1 MINGHGDDLH
11 QFKGKIKHNFSSN
24 VYYKGCSEFL
34 LNALNAKLGRI
45 ENYPSPAASE
55 LNVLAARHFSLR
67 ANQFLFTNGAT
78 EAFYLIA
85 QKYKNKTVTI
95 VGPTF
100 AEYEDA
106 CKINEMDIT
115 LTLWKDL
122 KTAQFKTDLAF
133 ICNPNNPDGA
143 ILSKAVIESL
153 LIEFPNTHFI
163 IDEAYYEFTDKKESV
178 LSLIQNYT
186 NITIARSLTKTFAIP
201 GLRLGYLVS
210 NDQFITELLAFKM
223 PWSVN
228 AIAIEAGQFIFYK
241 YDQLMFNV
249 SELIERTAQ
258 FKAKVN
264 SLAHFDV
271 MPGHT
276 TYFLVKL
283 LKGKAPDLK
292 DYLIDNFQIL
302 VRDATN
308 FNGLEGEYIR
318 LSLQSEES
326 NELIL
331 KALNQWN

>member
-11 QFKGKIKHNFSSN
+11 QFKGGIKHNFSSN
-24 VYYKGCSEFL
+24 VYYKGCSELL
-34 LNALNAKLGRI
+34 LNRLKANLDKV

-55 LNVLAARHFSLR
+55 LNGLAAEYFSLH

-85 QKYKNKTVTI
+85 QKYKKKSVTI

-115 LTLWKDL
+115 LMQWKDIQST
-122 KTAQFKTDLAF
+122 KFNTDLAF

-143 ILSKAVIESL
+143 ILSQAFIETL
-153 LIEFPNTHFI
+153 LIAFPKTHFI
-163 IDEAYYEFTDKKESV
+163 IDEAYYEFTNKKESG
-178 LSLIQNYT
+178 LSLIQNYN
-186 NITIARSLTKTFAIP
+186 NITVARSLTKTFAIP

-210 NDQFITELLAFKM
+210 NHHFINAVLAFKM

-228 AIAIEAGQFIFYK
+228 NIAIEAGQFIFNNYN
-241 YDQLMFNV
+241 QLTFDV
-249 SELIERTAQ
+249 SELIDSTNQ
-258 FKAKVN
+258 FKTKVN
-264 SLAHFDV
+264 SLAYFEV

-292 DYLIDNFQIL
+292 QYLIDNFQIL

-318 LSLQSEES
+318 LSLQREES

-331 KALNQWN
+331 KALKQWS